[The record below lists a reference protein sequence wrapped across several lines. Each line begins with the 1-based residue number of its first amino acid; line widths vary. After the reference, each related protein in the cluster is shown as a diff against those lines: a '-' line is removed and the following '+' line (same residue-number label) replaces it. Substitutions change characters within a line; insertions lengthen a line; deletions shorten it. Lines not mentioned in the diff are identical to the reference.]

1 MLIATFG
8 PSTGW
13 VGKKIVYEGQ
23 RFVLEGYGEITA
35 QGVLEYDRQAHLDWA
50 YDGLREWVGEMAASQ
65 PGISAG
71 TVGAI
76 GTPAPASAGVQP
88 PYRAKAAND
97 SRPLRNVFV
106 IGGIGLA
113 LVLAIIVIATV
124 NSAPQA
130 AQDSSGGSPGGGA
143 ASKPSQWILVASL
156 SGDADKTGGVFS
168 LQGGEQRLEYDIAS
182 TGVTEY
188 GDMAMAGIYVMDAGT
203 DLNTD
208 GGFPEVAPDGGG
220 ADSTMMYRPAGDYY
234 IAVNSANCNWAVNV
248 YELH

>member
-65 PGISAG
+65 PGILPG
-71 TVGAI
+71 MVGANE
-76 GTPAPASAGVQP
+76 TPGPVSAGVQQ
-88 PYRAKAAND
+88 PYQAKAAND
-97 SRPLRNVFV
+97 GRLLRNVLI

-113 LVLAIIVIATV
+113 LVLAIIVIAAV
-124 NSAPQA
+124 NGAPQA
-130 AQDSSGGSPGGGA
+130 TPDSSGGSSGGGA
-143 ASKPSQWILVASL
+143 SEPSQWILVASL